1 MSVTAAGGFRAA
13 GVAAGIKPSGLDLAL
28 VVSDVTASAA
38 GVFTTNRA
46 AAAPVRLS
54 RRHLATATAR
64 AVILNS
70 GSANAG
76 TGPEGDRVATAT
88 ARAGARMIGCA
99 FEDVLVCS
107 TGAIGEPLDADL
119 VVNGIRD
126 AESVLAA
133 TPEGGVQ
140 AAMAILTTDSR
151 PKLATFNGAGFSIGG
166 MVKGAGMIRPNMATM
181 LSVIT
186 TDAVVDAA
194 LLASALREAVG
205 PTFNALDIDG
215 CASTNDTVLVLANGA
230 SGIAPSAAEF
240 AEGLTA
246 VCRSLAREIAEDAE
260 GATRVVTLAVVGT
273 RSDADALTLGR
284 AMCDSAL
291 VRASFYGGDP
301 NWGRLLAAAG
311 EAPVEFDPASFRVE
325 YQGVAVARDG
335 MTVNHD
341 SIGLLAALESGPIQ
355 VTVAVGDGPGC
366 AEMLTTD
373 LTPEYARFN
382 GERS

>member
-1 MSVTAAGGFRAA
+1 MSVTAAGGFSAA

-54 RRHLATATAR
+54 RSHLATATAR

-76 TGPEGDRVATAT
+76 TGPEGDRVAAAT
-88 ARAGARMIGCA
+88 ARAGAEMIGCA
-99 FEDVLVCS
+99 VEDVLVCS
-107 TGAIGEPLDADL
+107 TGAIGEPLATAL
-119 VVNGIRD
+119 VVDGIRE
-126 AESVLAA
+126 AESLLAV
-133 TPEGGVQ
+133 TPAAGVQ
-140 AAMAILTTDSR
+140 AAMAILTTDTR
-151 PKLATFNGAGFSIGG
+151 PKLATFQGTGFSIGG

-194 LLASALREAVG
+194 LLASALRNAVG

-215 CASTNDTVLVLANGA
+215 CASTNDTVLALANGV
-230 SGIAPSAAEF
+230 SGVSPSAAEF
-240 AEGLTA
+240 GEGLTG
-246 VCRSLAREIAEDAE
+246 VCRALARAIAEDAE
-260 GATRVVTLAVVGT
+260 GATRLVTLTVVGA

-291 VRASFYGGDP
+291 VRASFFGGDP

-311 EAPVEFDPASFRVE
+311 EAAVEFDPASFRVE
-325 YQGVAVARDG
+325 YQGVVVASDG
-335 MTVNHD
+335 MAARHD
-341 SIGLLAALESGPIQ
+341 STVLLATLESGPIE
-355 VTVAVGDGPGC
+355 VMVAVGDGPGR

-373 LTPEYARFN
+373 LSPEYARFN